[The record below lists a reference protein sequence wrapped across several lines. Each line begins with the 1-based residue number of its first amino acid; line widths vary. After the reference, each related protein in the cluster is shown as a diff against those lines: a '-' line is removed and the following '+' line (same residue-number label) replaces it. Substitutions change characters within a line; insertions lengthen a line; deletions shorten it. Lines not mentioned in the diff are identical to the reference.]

1 MSLEEYNQMIRQRLN
16 QLREEWIEAA
26 DGQDLDNV
34 MARVGLMLDDFE
46 RIINITELE
55 AAHAA

>member
-1 MSLEEYNQMIRQRLN
+1 MSLEEYSEMIRQRLN

-26 DGQDLDNV
+26 DGQELDQIT
-34 MARVGLMLDDFE
+34 ARVGPMLDDFE
-46 RIINITELE
+46 RIININELE